1 MKKWFLLAG
10 VLVVLFIGGYFVLSF
25 YAVKLIEPRLQKAMG
40 HGFTLEET
48 KPRITYLSARGIRYE
63 DPDSKQRFLQIE
75 EIRVY
80 PSLFSLLK
88 KPLRIKELTI
98 LQPSFFFYRS
108 RDGGVVGPL
117 VMTKAEG
124 EGNEKEISK
133 KKEREEPDE
142 VRPVQV
148 QIDRIR
154 IRKGAFDFEDRK
166 VGEPPAQIRLG
177 NIDFEMRE
185 IKYPIASGHSPVR
198 FQAKMNG
205 KGQEG
210 SIEIKGWI
218 DAKTMDMET
227 SLKLRE
233 IEVKTFE
240 PYYRKRVTAEIES
253 GVLGMDSKI
262 TVKEK
267 RIDAPG
273 ELDLTNL
280 HVKEGDGMVFW
291 IPTGTLV
298 SVLEKNGHQIKAK
311 FHVKGNIENPHFSLQ
326 ETFLTQVAIALA
338 QALGI
343 PINVIG
349 EEVLQGTLKGEKG
362 TIEGLRSLKELFKRK
377 RRDRDE
383 RP

>member
-25 YAVKLIEPRLQKAMG
+25 YAVKFLEPRLQKVMG

-80 PSLFSLLK
+80 PSLLSLFERSLH
-88 KPLRIKELTI
+88 LKELAI

-108 RDGGVVGPL
+108 REEGVVGPL
-117 VMTKAEG
+117 VMTKMEEEG
-124 EGNEKEISK
+124 EGKGKGILGEKK
-133 KKEREEPDE
+133 REEPIQ
-142 VRPVQV
+142 VR
-148 QIDRIR
+148 IDRIR
-154 IRKGAFDFEDRK
+154 IRKGSFDFEDRK
-166 VGEPPAQIRLG
+166 VGEPPAQIKLRDI
-177 NIDFEMRE
+177 NFEMRE
-185 IKYPIASGHSPVR
+185 IKYPITSVHSPV
-198 FQAKMNG
+198 QLEAKVNG

-227 SLKLRE
+227 FLKLRE

-253 GVLGMDSKI
+253 GVMDIDSKI
-262 TVKEK
+262 AVKEK
-267 RIDAPG
+267 RIDAPA
-273 ELDLTNL
+273 ELDLINL
-280 HVKEGDGMVFW
+280 HIKKGDGMVFW
-291 IPTGTLV
+291 IPAETLA
-298 SVLEKNGHQIKAK
+298 SLLEKKGHQIKAK
-311 FHVKGNIENPHFSLQ
+311 FHVKGNMGNPRFSLQ

-338 QALGI
+338 QALGF
-343 PINVIG
+343 PIKVIG
-349 EEVLQGTLKGEKG
+349 EEVLHGTAKGEKG
-362 TIEGLRSLKELFKRK
+362 MVEGLRSIEELFKK
-377 RRDRDE
+377 KKEKE
-383 RP
+383 R